1 MDEAHDTAMDAPAAS
16 MAETGEVATHLG
28 LRNVQEFVDDAV
40 NAVNDYVADGFDALE
55 RYLRK
60 ELPTDPATSSAISR
74 GVEAVYLKLNNGAE
88 TNLTKFEEYAKAH
101 VFFIPP
107 ALKLDTE
114 AIAQVTGTIYTEDAE
129 LELDHELE
137 ELRASIVAV
146 SSMIRLVQVRKSA
159 LPVG

>member
-1 MDEAHDTAMDAPAAS
+1 MH
-16 MAETGEVATHLG
+16 
-28 LRNVQEFVDDAV
+28 VQ
-40 NAVNDYVADGFDALE
+40 
-55 RYLRK
+55 
-60 ELPTDPATSSAISR
+60 

-88 TNLTKFEEYAKAH
+88 TNLAKFEEYAKTR

-146 SSMIRLVQVRKSA
+146 SSMVCLVLV
-159 LPVG
+159 LENPVPFG

>member
-1 MDEAHDTAMDAPAAS
+1 M
-16 MAETGEVATHLG
+16 L
-28 LRNVQEFVDDAV
+28 VQ
-40 NAVNDYVADGFDALE
+40 
-55 RYLRK
+55 
-60 ELPTDPATSSAISR
+60 

-88 TNLTKFEEYAKAH
+88 TNLTKFEEYAKTH

-137 ELRASIVAV
+137 ELRASIAAV
-146 SSMIRLVQVRKSA
+146 SLMICLVQVWKSP
-159 LPVG
+159 LPAG